1 MEGPN
6 IRIIRRFF
14 AVNKPIFFLNLR
26 RFFDRVMNQVWISA
40 AGLSLATIIGSVIGF
55 LVKSLPHKWNDAIL
69 GFCAGVMLAASTVGL
84 ILPAAQDAGSGRW
97 WLILIGVILGMLL
110 LNVLDLVTP
119 HLHKLTGLEEEE
131 HRNNASL
138 NHVLLFVLA
147 IALHKLP
154 EGIAAGVGFNAADS
168 TDAWAV
174 TLGIAIQNV
183 PEGMVVI
190 APLLIAGVS
199 KIRTFLISLVIA
211 LLEVVG
217 VWIGYGMGAIS
228 PILLPVML
236 ALAGGAMLYVVSDEM
251 IPETHAHGYQKLA
264 TYALVLGFV
273 SLVFLEISF

>member
-138 NHVLLFVLA
+138 NHILLFVLA